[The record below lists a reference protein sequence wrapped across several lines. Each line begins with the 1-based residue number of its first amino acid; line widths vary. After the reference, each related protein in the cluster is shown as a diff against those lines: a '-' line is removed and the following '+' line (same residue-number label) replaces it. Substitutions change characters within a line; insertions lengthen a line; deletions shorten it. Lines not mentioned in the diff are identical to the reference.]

1 MSTPLGR
8 RVKPLMAGD
17 EKCAANCGRS
27 TLFCCKF
34 TRLAHVLRK
43 DPGRR
48 SLICEFS
55 TRLVDLKVDAKTRR
69 DRIEKQVRSQREV
82 GYAEL
87 AADFDVSEM
96 TIRRDVEAL
105 ETRGVV
111 RRVVGG
117 AIALKGKDSEP
128 SFATRVADAAE
139 EKRHI
144 ADAVADLIG
153 PSETLILDSGSTAL
167 AVARSLKGRT
177 LGLTVVTPS
186 VLAALELIDQ
196 ADTTVVLT
204 GGELRPGEL
213 SLIGPAAEDTLA
225 GYNCDT
231 YVMGVAGID
240 GERGISDY
248 HQAESGVKRAAS
260 RRADRVIVAADNS
273 KLGRVT
279 FVSIAA
285 LSQIDVIVTDG
296 DPEHP
301 TLVAA
306 RGEGVDVICVAGHAD
321 AGPAADRME
330 SL

>member
-1 MSTPLGR
+1 M
-8 RVKPLMAGD
+8 
-17 EKCAANCGRS
+17 
-27 TLFCCKF
+27 
-34 TRLAHVLRK
+34 
-43 DPGRR
+43 
-48 SLICEFS
+48 
-55 TRLVDLKVDAKTRR
+55 DAKTRR
-69 DRIEKQVRSQREV
+69 DHIEQRVRSEREV

-105 ETRGVV
+105 ESIGVV
-111 RRVVGG
+111 RRIVGG

-128 SFATRVADAAE
+128 AFATRVADAAE
-139 EKRHI
+139 EKSHI

-153 PSETLILDSGSTAL
+153 PNETLILDSGSTAL
-167 AVARSLKGRT
+167 AVARSLRGRR

-186 VLAALELIDQ
+186 LLAALELIDQ
-196 ADTTVVLT
+196 PDTTVVLT

-213 SLIGPAAEDTLA
+213 SLIGPAAEESLA

-240 GERGISDY
+240 DERGISDY

-279 FVSIAA
+279 FVRIAA
-285 LSQIDVIVTDG
+285 LSQVDVIVTDG
-296 DPEHP
+296 DPDHP
-301 TLVAA
+301 ALIAA
-306 RGEGVDVICVAGHAD
+306 RTAGVDVVCVASHAHAD
-321 AGPAADRME
+321 SDPNAKAAQSNSRVE
-330 SL
+330 SQ

>member
-1 MSTPLGR
+1 
-8 RVKPLMAGD
+8 
-17 EKCAANCGRS
+17 
-27 TLFCCKF
+27 
-34 TRLAHVLRK
+34 
-43 DPGRR
+43 
-48 SLICEFS
+48 
-55 TRLVDLKVDAKTRR
+55 VDAKTRR
-69 DRIEKQVRSQREV
+69 DHIEQRVRSEREV

-105 ETRGVV
+105 ESIGVV
-111 RRVVGG
+111 RRIVGG

-128 SFATRVADAAE
+128 AFATRVADAAE
-139 EKRHI
+139 EKSHI

-153 PSETLILDSGSTAL
+153 PNETLILDSGSTAL
-167 AVARSLKGRT
+167 AVARSLRGRR

-186 VLAALELIDQ
+186 LLAALELIDQ
-196 ADTTVVLT
+196 PDTTVVLT

-213 SLIGPAAEDTLA
+213 SLIGPAAEESLA

-240 GERGISDY
+240 DERGISDY

-279 FVSIAA
+279 FVRIAA
-285 LSQIDVIVTDG
+285 LSQVDVIVTDG
-296 DPEHP
+296 DPDHP
-301 TLVAA
+301 ALIAA
-306 RGEGVDVICVAGHAD
+306 RTAGVDVVCVASHAHAD
-321 AGPAADRME
+321 SDPNAKAAQSNSRVE
-330 SL
+330 SQ

>member
-1 MSTPLGR
+1 
-8 RVKPLMAGD
+8 
-17 EKCAANCGRS
+17 
-27 TLFCCKF
+27 
-34 TRLAHVLRK
+34 
-43 DPGRR
+43 
-48 SLICEFS
+48 
-55 TRLVDLKVDAKTRR
+55 VDLSVDAKTRR
-69 DRIEKQVRSQREV
+69 DHIEQRVRSEREV

-105 ETRGVV
+105 ETLGVV

-167 AVARSLKGRT
+167 AVARSLKGRR

-186 VLAALELIDQ
+186 LLAALELIDQ
-196 ADTTVVLT
+196 PDTTVVLT

-213 SLIGPAAEDTLA
+213 SLIGPAAEETLA

-240 GERGISDY
+240 DERGISDY

-279 FVSIAA
+279 FVRIAA
-285 LSQIDVIVTDG
+285 LSQVDVIVTDG

-301 TLVAA
+301 ALVAA
-306 RGEGVDVICVAGHAD
+306 REVGVDVICVTGHVDTDSAAAQAD
-321 AGPAADRME
+321 
-330 SL
+330 SS